1 MLNHY
6 LHIKYL
12 KFQAKRLSDDEGAPG
27 AVLNVQLI
35 VQLLVL
41 AEEARGQ
48 EELTQRLESLV
59 TAYGFEFYGLRL
71 HQKPHHDTVGSA
83 IVGRWPRG
91 WAEIYTSRKYV
102 LIDPSVRM
110 LSIAQRPFRWRD
122 AVFTLR
128 NDPHRQRMERMMQDA
143 ARYGLED
150 GYVFP
155 VHGRNGLL
163 GSMSLGGSP
172 IDLSP
177 AELALF
183 DAAAKGVF
191 WRYLELRGQAEDL
204 QNAAK
209 VDTQLT
215 RREMEVILL
224 LADGLTSNEIAKQLT
239 ISSHTVDWYINGL
252 QEKLK
257 ARNRQHVVALAFRLG
272 LVA

>member
-1 MLNHY
+1 
-6 LHIKYL
+6 
-12 KFQAKRLSDDEGAPG
+12 LSNDESALG

-35 VQLLVL
+35 LQLLVL
-41 AEEARGQ
+41 VEEAKGQ
-48 EELTQRLESLV
+48 EELTQRLESLL
-59 TAYGFEFYGLRL
+59 TAYGFHFYGLRL

-83 IVGRWPRG
+83 IVGRWPHG
-91 WAEIYTSRKYV
+91 WTNIYASRKYV
-102 LIDPSVRM
+102 LLDPTVRM
-110 LSIAQRPFRWRD
+110 LSTAQRAYRWRD
-122 AVFTLR
+122 AVYALR
-128 NDPHRQRMERMMQDA
+128 SDPHRQRMERMMQEA
-143 ARYGLED
+143 ARYGLDD

-163 GSMSLGGSP
+163 GSMTLGGPP

-177 AELALF
+177 AEMALF
-183 DAAAKGVF
+183 EAAAKRVF
-191 WRYLELRGQAEDL
+191 WRYLELRGQAEAL
-204 QNAAK
+204 ENTAK

-224 LADGLTSNEIAKQLT
+224 LADGLTSHEIAKQLT
-239 ISSHTVDWYINGL
+239 ISNHTVDWYINGL